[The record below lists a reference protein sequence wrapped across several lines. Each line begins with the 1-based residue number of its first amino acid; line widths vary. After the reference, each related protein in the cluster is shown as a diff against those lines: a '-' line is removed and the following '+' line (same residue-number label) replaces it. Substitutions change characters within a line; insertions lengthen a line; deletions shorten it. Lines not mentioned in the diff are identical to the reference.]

1 MANGR
6 MGAADGRTPGRDPA
20 RAPCRISGRA
30 RSRLA
35 AFAVPALAL
44 AATLASGSDA
54 RADFRVCNETRETVG
69 VSLGYRGDE
78 GWVSEG
84 WWHVPGEECQTLVA
98 GALTA
103 RFYYLYAE
111 NAERSRR
118 WGGEARMCTAEEEF
132 RIVGV
137 ADCVPRG
144 YARMGFGEYDTGEQA
159 SWTVRLTTDGST
171 TPEAASVT
179 VPAQ

>member
-1 MANGR
+1 MRAASGR
-6 MGAADGRTPGRDPA
+6 PTARATPGPRVVNPRVVNP
-20 RAPCRISGRA
+20 RAKLPVALVLALSP
-30 RSRLA
+30 LA
-35 AFAVPALAL
+35 ALAW
-44 AATLASGSDA
+44 TGEA

-69 VSLGYRGDE
+69 VSLGYKGTD
-78 GWVSEG
+78 GWASEG
-84 WWHVPGEECQTLVA
+84 WWHVPGEECQTILS

-118 WGGEARMCTAEEEF
+118 WGGESRMCTAEEEF

-144 YARMGFGEYDTGEQA
+144 YARMGFGEYDTGEQT
-159 SWTVRLTTDGST
+159 SWTVRLTADGT
-171 TPEAASVT
+171 VVPREAASVA

>member
-1 MANGR
+1 MRDMTGR
-6 MGAADGRTPGRDPA
+6 GR
-20 RAPCRISGRA
+20 GRA
-30 RSRLA
+30 GAGRRAGKLAPAAPAAPVLLA
-35 AFAVPALAL
+35 ALVTTL
-44 AATLASGSDA
+44 AATLASAGEA

-69 VSLGYRGDE
+69 VSLGYKAED
-78 GWVSEG
+78 GWISEG
-84 WWHVPGEECQTLVA
+84 WWHVPGEDCQTLVS

-118 WGGEARMCTAEEEF
+118 WGGEARMCTAEDEF

-144 YARMGFGEYDTGEQA
+144 YARMGFGEYDTGEQT
-159 SWTVRLTTDGST
+159 SWTVRLTADGST
-171 TPEAASVT
+171 PREAASVAA
-179 VPAQ
+179 PIQ